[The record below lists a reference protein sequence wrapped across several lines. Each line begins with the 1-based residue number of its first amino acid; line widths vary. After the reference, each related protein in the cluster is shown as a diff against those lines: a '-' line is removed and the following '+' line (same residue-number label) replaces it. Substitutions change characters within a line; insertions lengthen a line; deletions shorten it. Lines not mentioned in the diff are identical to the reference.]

1 MLIKVPF
8 CVAGTDYVIQ
18 TEEAPDYIKGLAST
32 VDRKIAVY
40 LRMGSMVTLTMSA
53 VLSAMEC
60 CDESAKLKAD
70 VENLRKQIA
79 EYISEASRLTDEKD
93 ELIRKVAMA
102 DRSTQLNEM
111 ERENKQLRE
120 QIGKLV
126 EQISHEATVTPDN
139 ELIEENQRLCEE
151 LEKAN
156 AFIEEAS
163 RAINERDELQARLD
177 QAESELAK
185 LQRDYE
191 ILENEFMEK

>member
-1 MLIKVPF
+1 MLLKVPF

-18 TEEAPDYIKGLAST
+18 TEEAPDYIRSLAST
-32 VDRKIAVY
+32 VDKKISVY

-70 VENLRKQIA
+70 VENLRKQIT
-79 EYISEASRLTDEKD
+79 EYISEASRLTAEKD
-93 ELIRKVAMA
+93 ELIKQVALA
-102 DRSTQLNEM
+102 DRSTQISEM

-126 EQISHEATVTPDN
+126 EQISKEATATPDS
-139 ELIEENQRLCEE
+139 ELIEENRRLCDE

-163 RAINERDELQARLD
+163 RAINERDELQSRLE

-191 ILENEFMEK
+191 ILENEFMDR